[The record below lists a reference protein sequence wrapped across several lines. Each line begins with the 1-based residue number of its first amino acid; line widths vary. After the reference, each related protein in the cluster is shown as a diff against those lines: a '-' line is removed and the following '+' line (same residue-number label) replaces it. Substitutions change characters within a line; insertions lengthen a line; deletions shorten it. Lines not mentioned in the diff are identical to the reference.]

1 MAFLT
6 IDEIKQQT
14 YVSDSDED
22 SYLELLGN
30 AAIAHIQDYTNRKLY
45 EKDDESASDDEIALV
60 WTDDIKIA
68 ALMLVA
74 HYYENREATVTGSTS
89 SEVKLG
95 AYSILS
101 RYKFIPV

>member
-14 YVSDSDED
+14 YVSDDDEND
-22 SYLELLGN
+22 YLLALAD
-30 AAIAHIQDYTNRKLY
+30 AAIERIQDYTNRVLY
-45 EKDDESASDDEIALV
+45 ESKEDAGDDEVALI
-60 WTDDIKIA
+60 WKADIKLA

-74 HYYENREATVTGSTS
+74 HYYENREEVSSTQTYAI
-89 SEVKLG
+89 SEG
-95 AYSILS
+95 AMSILS